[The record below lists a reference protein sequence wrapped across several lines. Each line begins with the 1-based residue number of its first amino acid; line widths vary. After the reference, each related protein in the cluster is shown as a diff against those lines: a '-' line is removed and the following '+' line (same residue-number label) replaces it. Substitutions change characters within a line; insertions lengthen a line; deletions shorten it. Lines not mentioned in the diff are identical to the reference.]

1 MDDRTPIGTA
11 DASPHQAR
19 LTAEQ
24 ADNVVSRLSALAQ
37 AARVFGSGLAGVDL
51 DIGWSPPDQPERM
64 VWATGEDGRRRV
76 EIRLDLDR
84 MTEMSTSGT
93 ASREPLG
100 TASRGSHV
108 EGFQS
113 AFLHELGHVL
123 YSGHP
128 PGEPLVDE
136 ERMAVLAEALPE
148 RARELSVRP
157 PMRVML
163 NQIGEILEDA
173 RIERRL
179 IDRFRGA
186 RRYLAAHVAEALD
199 AAQGPVAQ
207 APERPK
213 PSAQPSELPQVPSTE
228 PPATVAL
235 GMDDIAGLGGCP
247 GGAPPAGDAP
257 LRVAGIPG
265 TPAAAP
271 DLARLVAVLF
281 LQIWGAENELAI
293 EELPPRLSGAA
304 ARLRSPLLSAVS
316 ADDPTIFADWLVTG
330 LLVEIVESFPEAFE
344 ATAAETGESK
354 GEAVYKAP
362 PPATGQSLTGE
373 RREAPGEIGPQTVDH
388 DRKATKPD
396 TSPDDATT
404 LIGNLAER
412 LSSPGLLGHDARAHT
427 AGAADA
433 RGKSPLQPQLIIYPR
448 MDGSQTVDEVSVALA
463 HLVPPTVHSRQ
474 VLEQVVTIYGPPALE
489 AFAGERAALRR
500 AFEVNFERRFAGRYR
515 SGRRVGMRN
524 LRRLAVSR
532 DLRLFQRMEVPDRL
546 SYYFHLLIDVSPS
559 MLTNRNAAKAVAVG
573 YAFAEALDRLRV
585 PVDVSLYSA
594 AVTELYDHRRD
605 RLDRFFGGD
614 FGYYSSGTHEIEAI
628 AYAKQKADTVE
639 QTRKLIVVLTDGHP
653 NSVALQRAGAGDLRS
668 YYREALIPWL
678 RRAGV
683 DLLAIGIGHSPSYH
697 ENAVSIGSSW
707 QSIGVLMHLLDGVI
721 AEGRRSHATLWQ

>member
-1 MDDRTPIGTA
+1 MDA
-11 DASPHQAR
+11 D
-19 LTAEQ
+19 E
-24 ADNVVSRLSALAQ
+24 VVSRLSALTQ
-37 AARVFGSGLAGVDL
+37 AARVFGSGLADVDL
-51 DIGWSPPDQPERM
+51 DIGWSPPGQPERM

-84 MTEMSTSGT
+84 MTEMSTSEAAATRLPST
-93 ASREPLG
+93 ASRASPG
-100 TASRGSHV
+100 TAGRGSHV

-123 YSGHP
+123 FSGHA
-128 PGEPLVDE
+128 PGEPLIDG
-136 ERMAVLAEALPE
+136 ERMALLGEALPA
-148 RARELSVRP
+148 RAQELSARSET
-157 PMRVML
+157 RVML
-163 NQIGEILEDA
+163 NQIGEILEDS

-179 IDRFRGA
+179 MDRFRGA
-186 RRYLAAHVAEALD
+186 RRYLAGHVAEALD
-199 AAQGPVAQ
+199 AARGSAAR
-207 APERPK
+207 APELAGP
-213 PSAQPSELPQVPSTE
+213 LTE
-228 PPATVAL
+228 PRA
-235 GMDDIAGLGGCP
+235 
-247 GGAPPAGDAP
+247 
-257 LRVAGIPG
+257 
-265 TPAAAP
+265 AAAP

-281 LQIWGAENELAI
+281 LQIWGADSELAAD
-293 EELPPRLSGAA
+293 ELPPRLSGAA
-304 ARLRSPLLSAVS
+304 SRLRSPLLSAVN
-316 ADDPTIFADWLVTG
+316 ADDPATFADWLVTG
-330 LLVEIVESFPEAFE
+330 LLVEIADSFPEAFE
-344 ATAAETGESK
+344 ETTAEAGGSK

-362 PPATGQSLTGE
+362 PPATGQSLAGE
-373 RREAPGEIGPQTVDH
+373 RREAPGEMGPQTVDH
-388 DRKATKPD
+388 DRKTAEPAML
-396 TSPDDATT
+396 PDDATT
-404 LIGNLAER
+404 LIGNLAQK

-427 AGAADA
+427 AGTLDD
-433 RGKSPLQPQLIIYPR
+433 RGTSPLQPQLIIYPR
-448 MDGSQTVDEVSVALA
+448 MDGSQTVDEVSVARA
-463 HLVPPTVHSRQ
+463 HLVPPTVQSRQ
-474 VLEQVVTIYGPPALE
+474 VLEQVATIYGPPALE

-559 MLTNRNAAKAVAVG
+559 MLTNRNGAKAVAVG

-628 AYAKQKADTVE
+628 AYAKQKADTVN

-653 NSVALQRAGAGDLRS
+653 NSVALRRAGADDLRS
-668 YYREALIPWL
+668 YYRGALIPWL

-707 QSIGVLMHLLDGVI
+707 QSIGVLIHLLDGVI

>member
-1 MDDRTPIGTA
+1 MTAAEGMPSMDA
-11 DASPHQAR
+11 D
-19 LTAEQ
+19 E
-24 ADNVVSRLSALAQ
+24 VVSRLSALTQ

-51 DIGWSPPDQPERM
+51 DIGWSPPGQPERM
-64 VWATGEDGRRRV
+64 LWTTGEVGRRRV

-84 MTEMSTSGT
+84 MTEMSTTDTG
-93 ASREPLG
+93 
-100 TASRGSHV
+100 SRGSHV

-128 PGEPLVDE
+128 PGEPLIDQ
-136 ERMAVLAEALPE
+136 ERMAALGETLPK
-148 RARELSVRP
+148 RAHELSVRP
-157 PMRVML
+157 GACVML

-186 RRYLAAHVAEALD
+186 RRYLVAHVAEALD
-199 AAQGPVAQ
+199 AAREPKAQ
-207 APERPK
+207 APGRPE
-213 PSAQPSELPQVPSTE
+213 PWTEPSTE
-228 PPATVAL
+228 PRATVAL
-235 GMDDIAGLGGCP
+235 GMDDIAGLDGCP
-247 GGAPPAGDAP
+247 GGSGPAGDAP
-257 LRVAGIPG
+257 LIVAGLPAVPG
-265 TPAAAP
+265 AAP
-271 DLARLVAVLF
+271 DLPRLVAVLF
-281 LQIWGAENELAI
+281 LQIWGADDELAPD
-293 EELPPRLSGAA
+293 ELSPRLSGAA

-316 ADDPTIFADWLVTG
+316 ADDPTVFADWLITG
-330 LLVEIVESFPEAFE
+330 LLVEIAGSFPEAFE
-344 ATAAETGESK
+344 ATAAEAGGSK

-388 DRKATKPD
+388 DHRAAKPAT
-396 TSPDDATT
+396 TPDDATA
-404 LIGNLAER
+404 LLGNLAQK
-412 LSSPGLLGHDARAHT
+412 LSSPGLLGHDTRAHT
-427 AGAADA
+427 AGAADV

-448 MDGSQTVDEVSVALA
+448 MDGSQTVDEVSVAMA

-628 AYAKQKADTVE
+628 AYAKQKADTVN

-653 NSVALQRAGAGDLRS
+653 NSVALQRAGASDLRS
-668 YYREALIPWL
+668 YYRDALIPWL

>member
-1 MDDRTPIGTA
+1 MDA
-11 DASPHQAR
+11 DG
-19 LTAEQ
+19 
-24 ADNVVSRLSALAQ
+24 VVSRLSALTQ
-37 AARVFGSGLAGVDL
+37 AARVFGSGVAGVDL
-51 DIGWSPPDQPERM
+51 DIGWSPPGQPERM
-64 VWATGEDGRRRV
+64 LWTTGEDGRRRV

-84 MTEMSTSGT
+84 MTEMSTTGT
-93 ASREPLG
+93 SSRGSPVA
-100 TASRGSHV
+100 ASRGSHV

-128 PGEPLVDE
+128 PGEPLIDE
-136 ERMAVLAEALPE
+136 ERMAVLAETLPG
-148 RARELSVRP
+148 RAHELSARP
-157 PMRVML
+157 EARVML

-186 RRYLAAHVAEALD
+186 RRYLAVHVAEALD
-199 AAQGPVAQ
+199 AARGSPAQ
-207 APERPK
+207 APARPDV
-213 PSAQPSELPQVPSTE
+213 SAGASVE
-228 PPATVAL
+228 PRAAVAL
-235 GMDDIAGLGGCP
+235 GMQDIADLDGCP
-247 GGAPPAGDAP
+247 GGSGPAGDAP
-257 LRVAGIPG
+257 LIAAGIPAM
-265 TPAAAP
+265 PAAAP
-271 DLARLVAVLF
+271 DLARLVALLF
-281 LQIWGAENELAI
+281 LQIWGADDEVAADELS
-293 EELPPRLSGAA
+293 PRLSRAA

-316 ADDPTIFADWLVTG
+316 ADDPTVFADWLVSV
-330 LLVEIVESFPEAFE
+330 LLVEIAESFPEAFE
-344 ATAAETGESK
+344 ASAAEAGESK
-354 GEAVYKAP
+354 GEAVYKVP

-373 RREAPGEIGPQTVDH
+373 RREAPGEMGPQTVDH
-388 DRKATKPD
+388 DRRAATPAISPENA
-396 TSPDDATT
+396 TS

-427 AGAADA
+427 AGAANLS
-433 RGKSPLQPQLIIYPR
+433 GKSPLQPQLIIYPR
-448 MDGSQTVDEVSVALA
+448 MDGSRTVDEVSVAMA

-474 VLEQVVTIYGPPALE
+474 VLEQVVTVYGPPALE

-628 AYAKQKADTVE
+628 AYAKQKADTVN

-653 NSVALQRAGAGDLRS
+653 NSVALQRAGAADLRS
-668 YYREALIPWL
+668 YYRDALIPWL
-678 RRAGV
+678 RRAGI

-721 AEGRRSHATLWQ
+721 AEGRKSHAELWQ

>member
-1 MDDRTPIGTA
+1 MNA
-11 DASPHQAR
+11 D
-19 LTAEQ
+19 E
-24 ADNVVSRLSALAQ
+24 VVSRLSALTQ

-51 DIGWSPPDQPERM
+51 DIGWSPPGQPERM

-84 MTEMSTSGT
+84 MTEMSSPGGVSTASPGT
-93 ASREPLG
+93 ASQGSPGAAGRGSPS
-100 TASRGSHV
+100 TAPRGSPGAAGRGSHV

-123 YSGHP
+123 FSGHP
-128 PGEPLVDE
+128 PGEPLIDR
-136 ERMAVLAEALPE
+136 ERMAAVGTALPE
-148 RARELSVRP
+148 RARELSARP
-157 PMRVML
+157 ETCAML

-186 RRYLAAHVAEALD
+186 RRYLAGHVAEALD
-199 AAQGPVAQ
+199 AAR
-207 APERPK
+207 APSGSGR
-213 PSAQPSELPQVPSTE
+213 
-228 PPATVAL
+228 
-235 GMDDIAGLGGCP
+235 
-247 GGAPPAGDAP
+247 AGDAD
-257 LRVAGIPG
+257 RVVAGV
-265 TPAAAP
+265 TAMATKPAAAP

-281 LQIWGAENELAI
+281 LQIWGADDQVAADELS
-293 EELPPRLSGAA
+293 PRLSGAA
-304 ARLRSPLLSAVS
+304 ARLRSPLLLAVS
-316 ADDPTIFADWLVTG
+316 ADDPTVFADWLVTG
-330 LLVEIVESFPEAFE
+330 LMVEIAGSFPEAFE
-344 ATAAETGESK
+344 EPAAEAGGSK
-354 GEAVYKAP
+354 GEAVYTAP

-373 RREAPGEIGPQTVDH
+373 RTEAPGEMGPQATDN
-388 DRKATKPD
+388 DRTAGTSATS
-396 TSPDDATT
+396 TDDATT
-404 LIGNLAER
+404 LIGTLAQK
-412 LSSPGLLGHDARAHT
+412 LSSPGLLGHDTRAHT
-427 AGAADA
+427 AGAADV

-448 MDGSQTVDEVSVALA
+448 MDGSQTVDEVSVAMA

-594 AVTELYDHRRD
+594 AITELYDHRRD

-653 NSVALQRAGAGDLRS
+653 NSVALQRAGAGDLRT
-668 YYREALIPWL
+668 YYRDALIPWL

-707 QSIGVLMHLLDGVI
+707 QSIGVLMHLLDGLI

>member
-1 MDDRTPIGTA
+1 MDA
-11 DASPHQAR
+11 DG
-19 LTAEQ
+19 
-24 ADNVVSRLSALAQ
+24 VVSRLSALTQ

-64 VWATGEDGRRRV
+64 VWATREDGRRRV

-84 MTEMSTSGT
+84 MTEMSTT
-93 ASREPLG
+93 G

-128 PGEPLVDE
+128 PGEPLIDE
-136 ERMAVLAEALPE
+136 ERMAILGKTLRG
-148 RARELSVRP
+148 RAHELGVRP
-157 PMRVML
+157 ETRVML

-186 RRYLAAHVAEALD
+186 RRYLAAHVAHALD
-199 AAQGPVAQ
+199 AARGSAAQ
-207 APERPK
+207 APEDLG
-213 PSAQPSELPQVPSTE
+213 PSA
-228 PPATVAL
+228 
-235 GMDDIAGLGGCP
+235 GDGGP
-247 GGAPPAGDAP
+247 VMSAAP
-257 LRVAGIPG
+257 
-265 TPAAAP
+265 P

-281 LQIWGAENELAI
+281 LQIWGADDAVAADEV
-293 EELPPRLSGAA
+293 PPRLAGAA
-304 ARLRSPLLSAVS
+304 ERLRSPLLSAVN

-330 LLVEIVESFPEAFE
+330 LLVEIVESFPDAFE
-344 ATAAETGESK
+344 ATAAETGAPT
-354 GEAVYKAP
+354 GAVYKAP

-388 DRKATKPD
+388 DRRAAKPAN
-396 TSPDDATT
+396 SPNDATT
-404 LIGNLAER
+404 LIGNLAQR
-412 LSSPGLLGHDARAHT
+412 LSSPGLLGHDTRAHT
-427 AGAADA
+427 AGAADVS
-433 RGKSPLQPQLIIYPR
+433 GTSPLQPQLIIYPR
-448 MDGSQTVDEVSVALA
+448 MDGSQTVDEVSVAMA

-559 MLTNRNAAKAVAVG
+559 MLSNRNAAKAIAVG

-594 AVTELYDHRRD
+594 AVTELYNHRRD
-605 RLDRFFGGD
+605 RLDCYFGED

-628 AYAKQKADTVE
+628 AYAKQRADTVN

-653 NSVALQRAGAGDLRS
+653 NSVALQKAGADDLRS

-721 AEGRRSHATLWQ
+721 AEGRRNHATLWQ